1 MMTDPSNWES
11 QLNYPSKLH
20 VKTSSW
26 HHYRV
31 LIWGGIVLLG
41 LGTSSISGWVF
52 LQRNLTPWVETK
64 LSNFKNSPVHLG
76 ALKYFSLG

>member
-1 MMTDPSNWES
+1 M
-11 QLNYPSKLH
+11 
-20 VKTSSW
+20 
-26 HHYRV
+26 
-31 LIWGGIVLLG
+31 WGGIVLLG

-64 LSNFKNSPVHLG
+64 LSNFLNSPVHLG